1 MSDSQWPRYQV
12 FQQDRPDQPHR
23 AVGTVHA
30 VDGEMALL
38 NARDVYA
45 RRPRWL
51 SAWVVAD
58 DRIFRKTA
66 EELEADGSW
75 RQAPH
80 GKEESY
86 LVFQKRSQRRS
97 MTFTDHVGDVTA
109 RSPQEALSRA
119 IDQFDDAGVTVWWVV
134 AAAALTRSEPDDVAS
149 WFDPIKD
156 KTYRQQSQYGSVTPT
171 PRTGRLDTGET
182 P

>member
-1 MSDSQWPRYQV
+1 MSDTQWPRYQV

-30 VDGEMALL
+30 ADAEMALL

-45 RRPRWL
+45 RRPRWH

-58 DRIFRKTA
+58 ARIFRKTA
-66 EELEADGSW
+66 EELAAGDAW
-75 RQAPH
+75 RQAPP
-80 GKEESY
+80 GSEEPY

-97 MTFTDHVGDVTA
+97 MTFTDHVGEVRA
-109 RSPQEALSRA
+109 ASPQAALALALAR
-119 IDQFDDAGVTVWWVV
+119 FDGDGVTVWWVV
-134 AAAALTRSEPDDVAS
+134 AAAAITRSDPADVDS
-149 WFDPIKD
+149 WFEPIRE
-156 KTYRQQSQYGSVTPT
+156 KTYRQQSFYGNVSPARVA
-171 PRTGRLDTGET
+171 GAADDEET